1 MTNVS
6 GVGSW
11 PGETA
16 REAVITVRDLLVE
29 VDGLSDG
36 HSLPYLPELPSRGPG
51 SDIIGRSA
59 SLLADLSVDLQP
71 SGWRFT
77 DRPGRDLSRARSLWR
92 QDLDELA
99 EAYDGYAGPLKIQVA
114 GPWTLAASIELNR
127 GERSV
132 TDEGAR
138 RDLVA
143 SLAEGVRQHVAEVR
157 RLVPGAVITLQ
168 VDEPSVVSVLRGEL
182 PTASGY
188 GRVRAVDRMEVARGI
203 QEVRDAHDGDVVLH
217 SCHPAAPVDLLAATG
232 VTALALDLTETSPQ
246 RWEAIAAAVESGTRF
261 WAGVVPTTAVT
272 SSADAVRAATAG
284 VLDGFS
290 RVGLPLASLADIT
303 ITPTCGLPALTPQGA
318 VGVQRVA
325 IDVARELTDKE
336 HD

>member
-1 MTNVS
+1 MTHVS

-11 PGETA
+11 PGESA
-16 REAVITVRDLLVE
+16 REAVVTVRDLLVGTGGVPE
-29 VDGLSDG
+29 G

-59 SLLADLSVDLQP
+59 ALLADLAVDLQP

-77 DRPGRDLSRARSLWR
+77 DRPGRDLARARSFWR

-99 EAYDGYAGPLKIQVA
+99 EAYDGYAGPLKVQVA

-127 GERSV
+127 GERAV

-157 RLVPGAVITLQ
+157 RLVPGAVVTVQL
-168 VDEPSVVSVLRGEL
+168 DEPSVLSVLRGEL

-188 GRVRAVDRMEVARGI
+188 GRVRAVERTEVADGI
-203 QEVRDAHDGDVVLH
+203 REVRQAHDGDVVLH
-217 SCHPAAPVDLLAATG
+217 SCHPAAPVDLLATTG
-232 VTALALDLTETSPQ
+232 VTAVALDLTDGSPE
-246 RWEAIAAAVESGTRF
+246 RWEAIASAVESGTRL
-261 WAGVVPTTAVT
+261 WAGVVPTTTPT
-272 SSADAVRAATAG
+272 SHTDAVRQATTR
-284 VLDGFS
+284 VSQGFA
-290 RVGLPLASLADIT
+290 RVGLPNAALGDVT
-303 ITPTCGLPALTPQGA
+303 VTPACGLPSLTPRGA
-318 VGVQRVA
+318 ADVQRVA
-325 IDVARELTDKE
+325 IDTARELTEKE
-336 HD
+336 ED

>member
-1 MTNVS
+1 MTHVS

-11 PGETA
+11 PGEST
-16 REAVITVRDLLVE
+16 REAVVAVRDLLGE
-29 VDGLSDG
+29 ADGLG
-36 HSLPYLPELPSRGPG
+36 MPYLPELPARGPG
-51 SDIIGRSA
+51 ADLVGRSA
-59 SLLADLSVDLQP
+59 ALLADLAVDLQP

-77 DRPGRDLSRARSLWR
+77 DRPGRDLARTRSFWR

-143 SLAEGVRQHVAEVR
+143 SLAEGVRQHVREVQ
-157 RLVPGAVITLQ
+157 RLVPGAVLTVQL
-168 VDEPSVVSVLRGEL
+168 DEPSVVSVLRGEL

-188 GRVRAVDRMEVARGI
+188 GRVRPVDRVEVADGI
-203 QEVRDAHDGDVVLH
+203 RAVREAHDGDVVLH
-217 SCHPAAPVDLLAATG
+217 SCHPDAPVQVLAATG
-232 VTALALDLTETSPQ
+232 VSALALDLTDASPQ
-246 RWEAIAAAVESGTRF
+246 RWEAVAAAVESGVRL
-261 WAGVVPTTAVT
+261 WAGVVPVAAVGD
-272 SSADAVRAATAG
+272 SAGAVRDATAR

-290 RVGLPLASLADIT
+290 RVGLPVVALADVT
-303 ITPTCGLPALTPQGA
+303 VTPACGMPALTPQGA
-318 VGVQRVA
+318 IGVSRVS
-325 IDVARELTDKE
+325 IDTARELTEKE
-336 HD
+336 QG

>member
-1 MTNVS
+1 MTHVS

-11 PGETA
+11 PGESS
-16 REAVITVRDLLVE
+16 REAIITVRDLLVGANGVPE
-29 VDGLSDG
+29 G
-36 HSLPYLPELPSRGPG
+36 HGLPYLPELPARGPG

-59 SLLADLSVDLQP
+59 ALLADLSVDLQP

-77 DRPGRDLSRARSLWR
+77 DRPGRDMSRARAMLR

-114 GPWTLAASIELNR
+114 GPWTLGASLELNR
-127 GERSV
+127 GERSL

-138 RDLVA
+138 RDLVS
-143 SLAEGVRQHVAEVR
+143 SLAEGVRRHVADVQ
-157 RLVPGAVITLQ
+157 RLVPGAVLTVQL
-168 VDEPSVVSVLRGEL
+168 DEPSVLSVLRGEL

-188 GRVRAVDRMEVARGI
+188 GRVRAVDRAEVARGI
-203 QEVRDAHDGDVVLH
+203 QEVRAAHDGDVVLH
-217 SCHPAAPVDLLAATG
+217 SCHPGAPVELLASTG
-232 VTALALDLTETSPQ
+232 VTALALDLTESAPQ
-246 RWEAIAAAVESGTRF
+246 RWEAIAAAVESGTRL

-272 SSADAVRAATAG
+272 SAADAVRTATAL
-284 VLDGFS
+284 VSDGFS
-290 RVGLPLASLADIT
+290 RVGLPMSCLADVT

-325 IDVARELTDKE
+325 IAVAGELTEKE